1 MISEF
6 IKRYSP
12 PGMEL
17 KQEKKLFIWGMI
29 LSILYSIFYWS
40 ANYIEAYNSLF
51 VYKNGMLLLNVN
63 AEMPNFRALLGHS
76 FIGFAILS
84 VIMFGFIVYHYIY
97 YRQGSMSIYLMKR
110 IPKKSE
116 LHIRA
121 LAIPVIVVVLCFITA
136 FILLMI
142 YFAIYM
148 LVTPKA
154 CLLPN
159 QWQNLWRLF

>member
-6 IKRYSP
+6 LKRYSP

-17 KQEKKLFIWGMI
+17 KQEKKLFIWGMF

-40 ANYIEAYNSLF
+40 AKYIEAYNSLF

-63 AEMPNFRALLGHS
+63 AEMPYFRALLGHS

-84 VIMFGFIVYHYIY
+84 VIVFGFIVYHYIY

>member
-1 MISEF
+1 MISKF
-6 IKRYSP
+6 LNKYSP

-17 KQEKKLFIWGMI
+17 KQEKRIFAWGII
-29 LSILYSIFYWS
+29 LSILYSIFDWS
-40 ANYIEAYNSLF
+40 AKYIEAYNGLF
-51 VYKNGMLLLNVN
+51 VYKNGRHLLNVN
-63 AEMPNFRALLGHS
+63 AEMPYFRALLGRS
-76 FIGFAILS
+76 FMGFAILS
-84 VIMFGFIVYHYIY
+84 VIMLGFIIYHYIY
-97 YRQGSMSIYLMKR
+97 YRQGSKSIYLMKR
-110 IPKKSE
+110 LPNKSE

-121 LAIPVIVVVLCFITA
+121 LAIPVIVVMLCFVTV

-159 QWQNLWRLF
+159 QWQILWRLF

>member
-1 MISEF
+1 MISNF
-6 IKRYSP
+6 LDRYSP

-17 KQEKKLFIWGMI
+17 KQEKRIFIWGII
-29 LSILYSIFYWS
+29 LSILYSVFYW
-40 ANYIEAYNSLF
+40 AAKYVEAYNSLF
-51 VYKNGMLLLNVN
+51 VYQNGKHLLNVN
-63 AEMPNFRALLGHS
+63 AEMPYFRALLGHS

-84 VIMFGFIVYHYIY
+84 VIMLGFIVYHYIY

-110 IPKKSE
+110 LPKKSE

-121 LAIPVIVVVLCFITA
+121 LAIPVIVVVLCVIIA
-136 FILLMI
+136 FLLLMI

-159 QWQNLWRLF
+159 QWQILWRLF